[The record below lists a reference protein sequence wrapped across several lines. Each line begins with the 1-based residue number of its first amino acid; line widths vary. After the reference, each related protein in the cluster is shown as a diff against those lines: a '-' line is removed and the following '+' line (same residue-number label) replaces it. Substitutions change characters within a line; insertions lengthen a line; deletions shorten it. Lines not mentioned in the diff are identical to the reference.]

1 MLLEASLWCI
11 NSYYIL
17 SNHGLPKRCKSYI
30 LWLEIKM
37 LINVVESEC
46 ASNHVNDHSRMNDLQ
61 AVLYICD
68 VCIIPQRCPGT
79 VKSH

>member
-1 MLLEASLWCI
+1 
-11 NSYYIL
+11 
-17 SNHGLPKRCKSYI
+17 
-30 LWLEIKM
+30 M